1 MLLAVGEVTH
11 TVGHTLYF
19 EIGEATLRQVT
30 NLHTPSNHS
39 ISQGTSFWKNCH
51 PWHSA
56 FLPVEPLVPCS
67 NSAQVC
73 SPRKSS
79 AI

>member
-19 EIGEATLRQVT
+19 ETGEATLRQVM
-30 NLHTPSNHS
+30 NLHTPNNHS

-56 FLPVEPLVPCS
+56 FLPAEPLVPCS
-67 NSAQVC
+67 SSAQVC
-73 SPRKSS
+73 SCRKSS